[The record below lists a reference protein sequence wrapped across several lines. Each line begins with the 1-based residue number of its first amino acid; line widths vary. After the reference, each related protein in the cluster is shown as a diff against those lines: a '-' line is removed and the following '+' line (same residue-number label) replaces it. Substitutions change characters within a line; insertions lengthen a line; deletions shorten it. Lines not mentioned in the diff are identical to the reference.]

1 MAKLLYQEEIIMA
14 YGNYNGYGY
23 GYPPYNYQQYQNPIM
38 QQQTNEVPFSEMHF
52 GTMKEAEAHMVTP
65 NKSVLFFNN
74 PMGEIYVKSADS
86 MGNQSFKTY
95 KQVFI
100 ENNPT
105 QSISHEFDSKDFV
118 KKDDLKDFITR
129 KDLEEFKESLKQED
143 KE

>member
-1 MAKLLYQEEIIMA
+1 MA
-14 YGNYNGYGY
+14 YGNYPGYSY
-23 GYPPYNYQQYQNPIM
+23 MYPQYNTNMNYPQYQNPII
-38 QQQTNEVPFSEMHF
+38 QQTNEVPFSEMHF

-100 ENNPT
+100 DNNAMQPVSNEINT
-105 QSISHEFDSKDFV
+105 KDFV
-118 KKDDLKDFITR
+118 KKEDLKDFVTL
-129 KDLEEFKESLKQED
+129 KDFEEFKESFKQIE
-143 KE
+143 ENRG